1 MGDNQDGKVNFNYI
15 FKAMEVEILPQPR
28 AGTQSLYESF
38 PPSSPPLCLLILTKK
53 LCLEILQLL
62 ILFQFM
68 PYPPT

>member
-38 PPSSPPLCLLILTKK
+38 PPSSPPLCLLILTKRLSGNK
-53 LCLEILQLL
+53 AFIREEVISYTGQG
-62 ILFQFM
+62 
-68 PYPPT
+68 